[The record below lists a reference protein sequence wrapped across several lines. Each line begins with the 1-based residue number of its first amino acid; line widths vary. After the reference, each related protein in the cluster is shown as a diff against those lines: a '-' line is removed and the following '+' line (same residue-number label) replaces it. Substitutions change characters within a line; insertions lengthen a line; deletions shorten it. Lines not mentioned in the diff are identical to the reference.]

1 MKVANKNWHRLSL
14 QQADA
19 AAQWTVVW
27 DTKRRAETDG
37 RNRAVEKFETAALD
51 RARHLLRMG
60 FVVYEIIDP
69 DGRMFLDEATIRQRL
84 GFEKKLVKEPKEPPP
99 RLPPSALSPLD

>member
-19 AAQWTVVW
+19 AAQWTVIW
-27 DTKRRAETDG
+27 DTKRRTETDG
-37 RNRAVEKFETAALD
+37 RNRAVEKFETAAMD

-60 FVVYEIIDP
+60 FVVYEVLDP
-69 DGRMFLDEATIRQRL
+69 DGRVFLEEAAIRQRL
-84 GFEKKLVKEPKEPPP
+84 GFDKKPPAKEPAP